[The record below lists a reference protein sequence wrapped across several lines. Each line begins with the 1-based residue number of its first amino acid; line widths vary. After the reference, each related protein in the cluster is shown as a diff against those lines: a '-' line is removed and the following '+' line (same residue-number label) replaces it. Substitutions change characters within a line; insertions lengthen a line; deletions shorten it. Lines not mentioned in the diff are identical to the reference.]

1 MRDLVLAL
9 VSHLDLLRVLLLG
22 LFYAQLAVLDQLVA
36 FLQHGLGPFFFLFY
50 LLSNLNLL
58 RFLVLYL
65 NKATTLINL

>member
-36 FLQHGLGPFFFLFY
+36 FLQHGLGPFFLLLYLF
-50 LLSNLNLL
+50 SNLNLL
-58 RFLVLYL
+58 RFLVLNL